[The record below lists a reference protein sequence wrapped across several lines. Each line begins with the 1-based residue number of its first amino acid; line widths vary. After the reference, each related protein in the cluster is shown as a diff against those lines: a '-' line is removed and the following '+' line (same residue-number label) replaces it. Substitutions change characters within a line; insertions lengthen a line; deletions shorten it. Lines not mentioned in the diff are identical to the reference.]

1 MVPRRFGAEMIDHT
15 LSWEVARV
23 GGILAYLLTTL
34 SVVIGILLSL
44 KLRSSRWPRFLTTE
58 LHRFVTVLA
67 LLFTAV
73 HGIAVWVDPF
83 TGFTPS
89 EVLVPFASHYRPL
102 WLAFGIVVGYLSL
115 AVWASEYV
123 RRWIGYGWWRR
134 FHYLSFAIFA
144 LATLHGIGSGSDT
157 RQPWDLGLYAACA
170 GSVLVLTAWR
180 VVLATRSHLRA
191 PAVAGIAV
199 VAAALVA
206 FTVVGPA
213 QAGWN
218 TTANNGNGSG
228 ASSAWLASHP
238 TSGAVRPTASFSAD
252 LQATLARGVLQASFG
267 GMDPGSLELRIGRG
281 ADDLSISFSGGW
293 SCAGLAIDMGDG
305 TISATCSGADGS
317 AVEVTI
323 SGLYQTPQG
332 IVGHLSV
339 AV

>member
-1 MVPRRFGAEMIDHT
+1 MIDHT

-34 SVVIGILLSL
+34 SVVNGILLSL

-89 EVLVPFASHYRPL
+89 EVLVPLASHYRPL
-102 WLAFGIVVGYLSL
+102 WLAFGIVAGYLSL

-157 RQPWDLGLYAACA
+157 RQPWDLGLYAVCA

-180 VVLATRSHLRA
+180 VLATRWHLRA
-191 PAVAGIAV
+191 TALAGIAV
-199 VAAALVA
+199 VAATLVA
-206 FTVVGPA
+206 FTLVGPA

-238 TSGAVRPTASFSAD
+238 TSSPLRPTTSFSAD
-252 LQATLARGVLQASFG
+252 LQATLAGGVLRASFG
-267 GMDPGSLELRIGRG
+267 GMDSGSLELRIGRRQ
-281 ADDLSISFSGGW
+281 DDLSISFSGGW
-293 SCAGLAIDMGDG
+293 SCAG
-305 TISATCSGADGS
+305 SATDLGNGTVVATCAGLDGS
-317 AVEVTI
+317 TVEVTI

-332 IVGHLSV
+332 IVGRLSV